1 MNYIPEDKFNE
12 IVNKYLPRLRCDRTK
27 APVDYEEMALWIDEL
42 SYIKARLQSE
52 ASFAETEL
60 KRITANTY
68 IQIKGNPAK
77 YGLPDKLSETA
88 LKVVLDGADE
98 VVQAKTVLRECTFRF
113 DRIAGMLSAMYV
125 KKDFVAICEKNY

>member
-1 MNYIPEDKFNE
+1 MNYIPEEKFNE
-12 IVNKYLPRLRCDRTK
+12 IISKYLPRLKCDRTK

-52 ASFAETEL
+52 ASFAEAEL
-60 KRITANTY
+60 KRTTANTY
-68 IQIKGNPAK
+68 IQLKNNPTQ
-77 YGLPDKLSETA
+77 YGLPEKLSETA
-88 LKVVLDGADE
+88 LKILVDGSDAVLK
-98 VVQAKTVLRECTFRF
+98 AKKDLYECTFRF

>member
-1 MNYIPEDKFNE
+1 MNYIPEEKFNE
-12 IVNKYLPRLRCDRTK
+12 ITSKYVERLKCDRTK

-52 ASFAETEL
+52 ASHAEAEL
-60 KRITANTY
+60 KRTTAYMYVQLKN
-68 IQIKGNPAK
+68 NPTK
-77 YGLPDKLSETA
+77 YGLPEKLSETA
-88 LKVVLDGADE
+88 LKVLIDGTDE
-98 VVQAKTVLRECTFRF
+98 VLKAKNDLRECTYRF